1 MGICFLLKRFRMTYY
16 CETLDCSFSL
26 LDEFTALEQ
35 LLGSVAADEHDTV
48 IMNTEGVERIGRG
61 LL

>member
-1 MGICFLLKRFRMTYY
+1 MTYY